1 MPSREMGVAK
11 GGIFSDTAGC
21 VLMEIIQKGRIR
33 GILPEGDSRRKL
45 FKGEEVGRTGG
56 RGRPYTRDGKPTAN

>member
-1 MPSREMGVAK
+1 
-11 GGIFSDTAGC
+11 
-21 VLMEIIQKGRIR
+21 MEIIQKGRIR